1 MSDAGASRLPDE
13 TSIPPDV
20 YAAWRGSTLGR
31 ITEQLEVDL
40 VLELAG
46 PLEGKRVLDVGTGD
60 GTYAIAAAGR
70 HKRASVVGI
79 DVSSAMVTA
88 ARRRADEAGVDLEL
102 RSGSAESLP
111 FEGASF
117 DLVLAVTLLCFVV
130 DACDM
135 HRTILLVEHDR
146 RVALAIEATLFGV
159 GAEVI
164 GRATHLDGPWMLVDS
179 DAPQLAVAIE
189 LACRAREERTRVPS
203 SSSSARSTRCRAS
216 GPSSSTCAAP
226 KHDPVNCALG
236 DWEDPYYPGGSRY
249 SERSPPPIS

>member
-117 DLVLAVTLLCFVV
+117 DLVLAVTLLCFVQEPTRAV
-130 DACDM
+130 SEMARVLAPGGRLVLADLGRFSTWAAWRAVRGLLGSRTWRGKRFWTLDM
-135 HRTILLVEHDR
+135 LEDLVGGAGLDLEQAR
-146 RVALAIEATLFGV
+146 GAI
-159 GAEVI
+159 
-164 GRATHLDGPWMLVDS
+164 
-179 DAPQLAVAIE
+179 
-189 LACRAREERTRVPS
+189 
-203 SSSSARSTRCRAS
+203 
-216 GPSSSTCAAP
+216 
-226 KHDPVNCALG
+226 
-236 DWEDPYYPGGSRY
+236 YYPPVGFVARLARPIDARLGHVAPGLGAFIAVTARKL
-249 SERSPPPIS
+249 ERNA